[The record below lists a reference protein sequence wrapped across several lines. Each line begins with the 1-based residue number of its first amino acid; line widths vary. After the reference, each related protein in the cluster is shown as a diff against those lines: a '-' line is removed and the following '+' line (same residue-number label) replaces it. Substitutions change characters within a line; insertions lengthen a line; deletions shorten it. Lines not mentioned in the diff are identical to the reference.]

1 MVKLPI
7 KEILEESKKD
17 FEKAWINYGKLIPTK
32 RLKPKD
38 ILSCG
43 IGKPHPVYE
52 VCQRLRQ
59 AFLNLGFEEVVNPLI
74 VEEEDVKKQYG
85 PEALAIL
92 DRCYYLAVLP
102 RPDVGLSKE
111 KVEALKKYV
120 TDLTPDKIQRLQQV
134 LHGYKKG
141 HIAGDD
147 LIEEMSKALEVED
160 TVATRVLWD
169 VFPEFRHLRPEPTKL
184 TLRSHM
190 TTAWFLTVAALQH
203 KKPKPIKLFSV
214 DIRVRREQYEDETHL
229 RTHRAASCV
238 VVDEDVVP
246 DDGRDIA
253 QSILEGLGFKEFKV
267 VKKPVTAKYY
277 APGTEY
283 ELYVKSNYD
292 WIEVANYGIYSPVA
306 LANYEIEYPVLN
318 VGIGVE
324 RIAMILY
331 GYKDVRELVYPQFY
345 GKWVL
350 SDREIAQQVSLQQRP
365 ETQAG
370 WQLVRIIV
378 KAFEQYA
385 EAPSPCEFKIYEG
398 ELLGRHVEVYV
409 YERDPGVKLAGP
421 AAFNEIVVYDGNVIG
436 IPPPY
441 VQSMTSPLIE
451 EARSKGYKTGIRYVD
466 AFVALVAAK
475 IEAACLV
482 GAGEVDVRVRMV
494 KLPSDINIEIGE
506 VARRY
511 INENRKVIDV
521 RGPAF
526 LAVKA
531 KILEK

>member
-7 KEILEESKKD
+7 KEILEESKKN
-17 FEKAWINYGKLIPTK
+17 FEEAWINYGKLIPVK

-111 KVEALKKYV
+111 RIEALKKYV
-120 TDLTPDKIQRLQQV
+120 ADLTSDKVQRLQQV
-134 LHGYKKG
+134 LHSYKKG
-141 HIAGDD
+141 HIASDD

-160 TVATRVLWD
+160 TVATKILWE
-169 VFPEFRHLRPEPTKL
+169 VFPEFRDLRPEPTKL

-203 KKPKPIKLFSV
+203 KRPKPIKLFSV
-214 DIRVRREQYEDETHL
+214 DVRVRREQYEDETHL

-246 DDGRDIA
+246 DDGKDIA
-253 QSILEGLGFKEFKV
+253 QAVLESLGFKEFKV
-267 VKKPVTAKYY
+267 IKKPVTAKYY

-283 ELYVKSNYD
+283 ELYVKSDGD

-324 RIAMILY
+324 RVAMVLY
-331 GYKDVRELVYPQFY
+331 GYKDVREMVYPQFY
-345 GKWVL
+345 GKWFL
-350 SDREIAQQVSLQQRP
+350 SDHEIAKQISLQHKP
-365 ETQAG
+365 ATPAG
-370 WQLVRIIV
+370 WYLVETIV

-385 EAPSPCEFKIYEG
+385 EVPSPCEFKVYEG
-398 ELLGRHVEVYV
+398 DLLGRHVEVYV

-421 AAFNEIVVYDGNVIG
+421 AAFNEIVVYEGNVIG
-436 IPPPY
+436 LPPLQA
-441 VQSMTSPLIE
+441 QSITSPLIE
-451 EARSKGYKTGIRYVD
+451 EARLRGYRTGIRYVD
-466 AFVALVAAK
+466 AFATLAAAR
-475 IEAACLV
+475 IEAACLAGV
-482 GAGEVDVRVRMV
+482 GEVDVRVRIV
-494 KLPSDINIEIGE
+494 KLPSDINVEIGE

-511 INENRKVIDV
+511 ISENRKVIDV

-526 LAVKA
+526 LAVRA
-531 KILEK
+531 RMAER

>member
-1 MVKLPI
+1 MVRLPVKDI
-7 KEILEESKKD
+7 LAKSKESFEE
-17 FEKAWINYGKLIPTK
+17 AWIAYGELIPTK

-43 IGKPHPVYE
+43 VGKPHPVYE

-111 KVEALKKYV
+111 KIEKLKRYV
-120 TDLTPDKIQRLQQV
+120 ADLTSDKVQQLQQV

-141 HIAGDD
+141 QIASDD
-147 LIEEMSKALEVED
+147 LIEEMSKALGVED
-160 TVATRVLWD
+160 TVATRILWD
-169 VFPEFRHLRPEPTKL
+169 VFPEFRDLRPEPTRL

-203 KKPKPIKLFSV
+203 RRPKPIKLFSV
-214 DIRVRREQYEDETHL
+214 DVRVRREQYEDETHL
-229 RTHRAASCV
+229 RTHRVASCV

-246 DDGRDIA
+246 DDGREIA
-253 QSILEGLGFKEFKV
+253 QAVLESLGLKEFKV

-283 ELYVKSNYD
+283 ELHVRSGGD
-292 WIEVANYGIYSPVA
+292 WVEVANYGIYSPVA

-324 RIAMILY
+324 RVAMVLY

-345 GKWVL
+345 GKWFL
-350 SDREIAQQVSLQQRP
+350 SDYEIAKQISLQHKP

-370 WQLVRIIV
+370 WQLVETLVR
-378 KAFEQYA
+378 AFEQYA
-385 EAPSPCEFKIYEG
+385 EAPSPCEFKVYEG
-398 ELLGRHVEVYV
+398 DFLGRYVEVYV
-409 YERDPGVKLAGP
+409 YEKDPGVKLAGP
-421 AAFNEIVVYDGNVIG
+421 AAFNEIVVYEGNVIG
-436 IPPPY
+436 MPPSQ
-441 VQSMTSPLIE
+441 VQAITSPLLE
-451 EARSKGYKTGIRYVD
+451 EARLKGYRTGIRYVD
-466 AFVALVAAK
+466 AFAALAAAK
-475 IEAACLV
+475 MEAACLV
-482 GAGEVDVRVRMV
+482 GAGEVDVRVRIV

-506 VARRY
+506 VAKRY
-511 INENRKVIDV
+511 ISENRKVIDV

-531 KILEK
+531 KISEK

>member
-7 KEILEESKKD
+7 KEILEESKKN
-17 FEKAWINYGKLIPTK
+17 FEEAWINYGKLIPVK

-38 ILSCG
+38 ILGCG

-111 KVEALKKYV
+111 RIEVLKKYV
-120 TDLTPDKIQRLQQV
+120 ADLTSDKVQRLQQV

-141 HIAGDD
+141 HIASDD

-160 TVATRVLWD
+160 TVATRILWEA
-169 VFPEFRHLRPEPTKL
+169 FPEFKDLRPEPTKL

-203 KKPKPIKLFSV
+203 KRSKPIKLFSV
-214 DIRVRREQYEDETHL
+214 DVRVRREQYEDETHL

-253 QSILEGLGFKEFKV
+253 QAVLESLGFKEFKV

-283 ELYVKSNYD
+283 ELYVKSDGD

-324 RIAMILY
+324 RVAMVLY

-345 GKWVL
+345 GKWFL
-350 SDREIAQQVSLQQRP
+350 SDYEIAKQISLQHKP
-365 ETQAG
+365 ETPAG
-370 WQLVRIIV
+370 WHLVETIV

-385 EAPSPCEFKIYEG
+385 EAPSPCEFKVYEG
-398 ELLGRHVEVYV
+398 DLLGRHVEVYV

-421 AAFNEIVVYDGNVIG
+421 AAFNEIVVYEGNVIG
-436 IPPPY
+436 LPPLQA
-441 VQSMTSPLIE
+441 QSITSPLIE
-451 EARSKGYKTGIRYVD
+451 EARLRGYRTGIRYVD
-466 AFVALVAAK
+466 AFAALAAAK
-475 IEAACLV
+475 IEAACLA
-482 GAGEVDVRVRMV
+482 GAGEVDVRVRIV
-494 KLPSDINIEIGE
+494 KLPSDINVEIGE

-511 INENRKVIDV
+511 ISENRKVIDV

-526 LAVKA
+526 LAVRA
-531 KILEK
+531 RMTER

>member
-1 MVKLPI
+1 MVRLPVKDI
-7 KEILEESKKD
+7 LAKSKENFEE
-17 FEKAWINYGKLIPTK
+17 AWLTYGKLIPTK

-43 IGKPHPVYE
+43 VGKPHPVYE

-59 AFLNLGFEEVVNPLI
+59 AFLSLGFEEVVNPLI

-111 KVEALKKYV
+111 RVEALKKYV
-120 TDLTPDKIQRLQQV
+120 ADLTPDKVQRLQQV
-134 LHGYKKG
+134 LHSYKKG

-147 LIEEMSKALEVED
+147 LIEEMSKALDVED
-160 TVATRVLWD
+160 TMATRILWD
-169 VFPEFRHLRPEPTKL
+169 VFPEFRDLKPEPTRL

-203 KKPKPIKLFSV
+203 KRPKPIKLFSV
-214 DIRVRREQYEDETHL
+214 DVRVRREQYEDETHL

-253 QSILEGLGFKEFKV
+253 QAVLEGLGFKEFKV
-267 VKKPVTAKYY
+267 VRKPVTAKYY

-283 ELYVKSNYD
+283 ELYVKSYGD

-324 RIAMILY
+324 RVAMILY
-331 GYKDVRELVYPQFY
+331 SYKDVRELVYPQFY
-345 GKWVL
+345 GKWSL
-350 SDREIAQQVSLQQRP
+350 SDCEIAKQISLQHKP

-370 WQLVRIIV
+370 WRLVEAIV

-385 EAPSPCEFKIYEG
+385 EAPSPCEFKVYEG
-398 ELLGRHVEVYV
+398 ELLGRRVEVYV
-409 YERDPGVKLAGP
+409 YERDPGVKLVGP
-421 AAFNEIVVYDGNVIG
+421 AAFNEIVVYEGNVIG
-436 IPPPY
+436 IPPSH
-441 VQSMTSPLIE
+441 VQSIVSPLIE
-451 EARSKGYKTGIRYVD
+451 EARSRGCKTGIRYVD
-466 AFVALVAAK
+466 AFAALAAAR
-475 IEAACLV
+475 IEAACMV

-494 KLPSDINIEIGE
+494 KLPSDINVEIGE

-526 LAVKA
+526 LAVRA
-531 KILEK
+531 RTSEK

>member
-1 MVKLPI
+1 MVKLPV
-7 KEILEESKKD
+7 KEILAKSKENFEE
-17 FEKAWINYGKLIPTK
+17 AWITYGKLISAK

-38 ILSCG
+38 ILACG

-74 VEEEDVKKQYG
+74 VEEEDVRKQYG

-111 KVEALKKYV
+111 RVEVLRKYV
-120 TDLTPDKIQRLQQV
+120 ADLTPDKVQKLQQV

-141 HIAGDD
+141 HITGDD
-147 LIEEMSKALEVED
+147 LIEEMSKALDVED
-160 TVATRVLWD
+160 TVATRILWEI
-169 VFPEFRHLRPEPTKL
+169 FPEFRDLRPEPTKL

-203 KKPKPIKLFSV
+203 KRPKPIKLFSV
-214 DIRVRREQYEDETHL
+214 DVRVRREQYEDETHI

-246 DDGRDIA
+246 DDGRDVA
-253 QSILEGLGFKEFKV
+253 QAVLESLGFKEFKV
-267 VKKPVTAKYY
+267 VKKLVTAKYY

-283 ELYVKSNYD
+283 ELYVRSDGD

-324 RIAMILY
+324 RVTMVLY

-345 GKWVL
+345 GKWFL
-350 SDREIAQQVSLQQRP
+350 SDYEIAKQISLQHKP

-370 WQLVRIIV
+370 WQLVEMIV
-378 KAFEQYA
+378 KAFEHYA
-385 EAPSPCEFKIYEG
+385 EAPSPCEFKIYDG
-398 ELLGRHVEVYV
+398 ELLGKRVEVFI
-409 YERDPGVKLAGP
+409 YEKDPGVKLAGP
-421 AAFNEIVVYDGNVIG
+421 AAFNEIVVYEGNVIG
-436 IPPPY
+436 IPPLQ
-441 VQSMTSPLIE
+441 VQSITSPLIE
-451 EARSKGYKTGIRYVD
+451 EARSRGYRTGIRYVD
-466 AFVALVAAK
+466 AFATLAAAR
-475 IEAACLV
+475 IEAACLA
-482 GAGEVDVRVRMV
+482 GASEVDVRVRIV
-494 KLPSDINIEIGE
+494 KLPSDINVEIGE

-531 KILEK
+531 RISGK

>member
-1 MVKLPI
+1 MVRLPVKDI
-7 KEILEESKKD
+7 LAKSKENFEE
-17 FEKAWINYGKLIPTK
+17 AWIAYGKLIPTK

-38 ILSCG
+38 ILGCG

-52 VCQRLRQ
+52 VCEKLRQ
-59 AFLNLGFEEVVNPLI
+59 AFLNLGFEEIVNPLI

-111 KVEALKKYV
+111 RVEELKKYV
-120 TDLTPDKIQRLQQV
+120 ADLTLDKVQRLQQV

-141 HIAGDD
+141 QIASDD
-147 LIEEMSKALEVED
+147 LIEEMSKALGVED
-160 TVATRVLWD
+160 TVATRILRE
-169 VFPEFRHLRPEPTKL
+169 VFPEFRDLRPEPTNL

-190 TTAWFLTVAALQH
+190 TTSWFLTVAALQH
-203 KKPKPIKLFSV
+203 KRPKPIKLFSV
-214 DIRVRREQYEDETHL
+214 DVRIRREQREDETHL
-229 RTHRAASCV
+229 RAHRAASCV

-253 QSILEGLGFKEFKV
+253 QAVLESLGFKEFKEV
-267 VKKPVTAKYY
+267 RKPVTAKYY

-283 ELYVKSNYD
+283 ELYVRFNGD

-324 RIAMILY
+324 RVAMALY

-345 GKWVL
+345 GKWLL
-350 SDREIAQQVSLQQRP
+350 SDCEIAKQISLQHKP
-365 ETQAG
+365 ETQVG
-370 WQLVRIIV
+370 WQLVEAIV

-385 EAPSPCEFKIYEG
+385 DAPSPCEFKVYDG
-398 ELLGRHVEVYV
+398 ELFGRHVEVSV

-436 IPPPY
+436 IPPSH
-441 VQSMTSPLIE
+441 VQAITSPLIE
-451 EARSKGYKTGIRYVD
+451 EARLRGYRTGIRYVD
-466 AFVALVAAK
+466 AFAALAAAK
-475 IEAACLV
+475 IEAACLA
-482 GAGEVDVRVRMV
+482 GASEVDIRVRMV
-494 KLPSDINIEIGE
+494 KLPSDINIEVAE

-511 INENRKVIDV
+511 ISENRKTIDV

-531 KILEK
+531 RMSEK